1 MSTSGRSSGTN
12 ALYGNNHQVIPNLE
26 LNMPTNYS
34 DSRFDSYKMSG
45 MSRKY

>member
-1 MSTSGRSSGTN
+1 MSISGRGSSS
-12 ALYGNNHQVIPNLE
+12 NNVYNNNQGIPNMG
-26 LNMPTNYS
+26 LNMSTNYS